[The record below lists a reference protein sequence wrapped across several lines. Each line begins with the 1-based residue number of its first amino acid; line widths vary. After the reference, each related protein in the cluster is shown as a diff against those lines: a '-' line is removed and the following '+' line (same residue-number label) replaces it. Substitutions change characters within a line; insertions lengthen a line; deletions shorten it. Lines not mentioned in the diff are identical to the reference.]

1 MKRIVTISPALFA
14 VLLLSSEAGVAM
26 TKHFGRVA
34 DPVTGRAVKG
44 AQVIV
49 CLAGGNARAE
59 IFSDSK
65 GEKRAPNPVIT
76 DVGGRYAFHVRDGK
90 YRLRILSPDQKLLYD
105 HDDITICDP
114 RNPRTIKADKSRPAL
129 SLNTPPNGGELN
141 LPLMIEKVDPEGK
154 LLGARWRH
162 QTHNTE
168 VGYGAFYN
176 FRRRGGSPDARDL
189 ARIDSG
195 SEPVMTWGF
204 NDADDGICTIPGFYI
219 SGGGLWL
226 GDAHIATFDLR
237 LPVPKRDDASGVA
250 LFMNAPKGLAKGDVV
265 ALDASARLSVI
276 PVKGRLAKVPFV
288 VAKVDEKQRTFVMA
302 RGLAWVKVT
311 GEVKPGD
318 ILVTSAKSLRAE
330 ADNENTDPSRSLG
343 VAVSKPVGNKV
354 LARIGRIAR
363 GGD

>member
-59 IFSDSK
+59 IFSDSE
-65 GEKRAPNPVIT
+65 GEKRAPNPVIA

-141 LPLMIEKVDPEGK
+141 LPLMVEKVDPEGK

-237 LPVPKRDDASGVA
+237 LPVPNRGDASGVA
-250 LFMNAPKGLAKGDVV
+250 LFMNAPKGLVKGDVV
-265 ALDASARLSVI
+265 ALDASARLSVR
-276 PVKGRLAKVPFV
+276 PVKDRLAKVPFV

-343 VAVSKPVGNKV
+343 VAASKPLGNKV

-363 GGD
+363 GGG